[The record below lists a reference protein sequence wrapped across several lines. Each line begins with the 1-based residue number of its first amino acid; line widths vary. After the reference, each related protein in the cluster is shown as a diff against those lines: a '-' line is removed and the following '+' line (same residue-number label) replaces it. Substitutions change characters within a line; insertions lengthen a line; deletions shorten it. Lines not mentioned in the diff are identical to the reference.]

1 MSMTFL
7 MIALL
12 RPASAQF
19 CSSYAI
25 AIAAGTLMA
34 MYALF
39 QMLASVLVVIIQ
51 RSEKEFGGECQA
63 RAEVGSAI
71 FLFCGLSVQTSRW

>member
-1 MSMTFL
+1 
-7 MIALL
+7 
-12 RPASAQF
+12 
-19 CSSYAI
+19 
-25 AIAAGTLMA
+25 MA

-71 FLFCGLSVQTSRW
+71 FFFVVSLYKPAAGNVFLP